1 MISSLL
7 HRIVCFCCVLA
18 GATAVGCAPVDRWP
32 VFQDKLETERYSN
45 TREQDQLSLNM
56 AADSKRSDSSPQPAA
71 TVPEALSVEEAVM
84 LALHHN
90 RDLRVRQLTPVI
102 TGAFA
107 QIERGVYDLEVFAE
121 GRYARRNDDGS
132 TFTETERD
140 DSDREISLSAGIRQ
154 ELPSGTSAE
163 ATVTQYSRER
173 DNNREEDEARLE
185 LSVTQSLLR
194 GFGTA
199 VNMASV
205 RQAELD
211 TLASVEE
218 LKGFVNSL
226 LAEVEIAYWHYVL
239 ALTEIEIFEQSLAV
253 ARKQRQEIELSI
265 EVGLLPEF
273 EVAAARAEEALR
285 VQALINAT
293 GVLEERRL
301 RLFHLISPD
310 SAASSDFVV
319 KATSQPHIE
328 ARQITDLEDRLQLA
342 EQSRPD
348 LGEARLRLRQNRLET
363 IMTSNG
369 LLPRLDL
376 FITLGKTGY
385 GDSFPDSFRRLDG
398 DSHDLSAG
406 LRFSRAFDNRAA
418 RARNLASFAAQQQAE
433 EAMANLRRIVH
444 LDVRLAVNEVERQ
457 RRLIDASRETRLYQE
472 QTSEAEKERFDVGS
486 STALLVAQAQRD
498 LLVTQIAEAEAIV
511 SYRIALVGLYLAE
524 GSLLQRRGVQIGDNE
539 ALSAVGVK

>member
-1 MISSLL
+1 MSISDRLALL
-7 HRIVCFCCVLA
+7 FCFLFSV
-18 GATAVGCAPVDRWP
+18 TAAGCAPVDRWS
-32 VFQDKLETERYSN
+32 VFQGKQKTDRYIESRKQDIFSID
-45 TREQDQLSLNM
+45 TAAEQDE
-56 AADSKRSDSSPQPAA
+56 DSSTEQGIAL
-71 TVPEALSVEEAVM
+71 VPEALSVEEAVM
-84 LALHHN
+84 LALRHN
-90 RDLRVRQLTPVI
+90 GDLRVQQITPVI
-102 TGAFA
+102 TGAFE

-121 GRYARRNDDGS
+121 GRYFRRNDDGS
-132 TFTETERD
+132 TFAGTERD
-140 DSDREISLSAGIRQ
+140 ESSRESSLSAGIRQ
-154 ELPSGTSAE
+154 ALPGGTTVA
-163 ATVTQYSRER
+163 ATVSQYSNER
-173 DNNREEDEARLE
+173 DTDRGEDEARLE

-211 TLASVEE
+211 TLASFEE

-226 LAEVEIAYWHYVL
+226 LADVEIAYWQYAL
-239 ALTEIEIFEQSLAV
+239 ALTEIEIFEQSLEV
-253 ARKQRQEIELSI
+253 ARKQREEIELSI

-285 VQALINAT
+285 VQALITAK

-301 RLFHLISPD
+301 RLLYLISPD
-310 SAASSDFVV
+310 SADSYDLAVRTISEPRVE
-319 KATSQPHIE
+319 TQ
-328 ARQITDLEDRLQLA
+328 QINDIEDRLQLA

-348 LGEARLRLRQNRLET
+348 LGEARFRFRQNRLET
-363 IMTSNG
+363 IMTRNG
-369 LLPRLDL
+369 LLPRLDF
-376 FITLGKTGY
+376 FISLGKTGY
-385 GDSFPDSFRRLDG
+385 GDSFPDSFRSLEG

-406 LRFSRAFDNRAA
+406 LQFSRAFENRAA

-433 EAMANLRRIVH
+433 EAIANLRRIVQ

-457 RRLIDASRETRLYQE
+457 RRLIDASRSTRLYQE

-511 SYRIALVGLYLAE
+511 NYRIALVRLYLAE
-524 GSLLQRRGVQIGDNE
+524 GSLLERRGVQIGGNG
-539 ALSAVGVK
+539 ALSAIRIK